1 MEDISELQ
9 GVIMTVRI
17 RITVHSKE
25 WGSSTYKYF
34 INQIAKILISII

>member
-1 MEDISELQ
+1 MEGISELQ

-25 WGSSTYKYF
+25 SDSIAQKYF
-34 INQIAKILISII
+34 IYQTAKIRISII